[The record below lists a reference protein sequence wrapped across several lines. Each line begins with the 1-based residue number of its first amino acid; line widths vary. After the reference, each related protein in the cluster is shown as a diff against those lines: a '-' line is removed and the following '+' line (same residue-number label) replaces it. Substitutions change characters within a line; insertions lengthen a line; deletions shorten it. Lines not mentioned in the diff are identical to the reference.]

1 MNAFITVIHLLKDHN
16 GNATKCINF
25 FTYFVAYGRKM
36 MFKLN
41 SLVPGVNLKV
51 THTFFILCLYTYFNI
66 KGLSSQSMMIP
77 NKVSAGLE
85 VIAVTSIDATK
96 ISNK

>member
-1 MNAFITVIHLLKDHN
+1 
-16 GNATKCINF
+16 
-25 FTYFVAYGRKM
+25 M

-51 THTFFILCLYTYFNI
+51 THTFFILCLYTYFDT

-96 ISNK
+96 ISNKWHFPGLTFIWLLSNQWKSFAEVI